1 LDRINKPQ
9 RSGDILNLCTKLQL
23 RPMEPPNSQPT
34 TTQSIMNIK
43 PTGILMGESTDG
55 GAALD
60 SEYIRNRMDKW
71 LDDMLQDELDR

>member
-1 LDRINKPQ
+1 
-9 RSGDILNLCTKLQL
+9 
-23 RPMEPPNSQPT
+23 
-34 TTQSIMNIK
+34 
-43 PTGILMGESTDG
+43 MGESTDG